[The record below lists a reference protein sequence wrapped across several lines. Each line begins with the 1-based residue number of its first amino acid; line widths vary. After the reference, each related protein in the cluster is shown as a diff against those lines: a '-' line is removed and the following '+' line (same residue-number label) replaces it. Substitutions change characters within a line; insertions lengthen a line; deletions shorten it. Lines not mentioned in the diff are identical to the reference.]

1 MTIKF
6 LSFEQALKKAENY
19 GKKHLLLGNGFSIA
33 CKPDIFAYGSL
44 FEEAKKSMSK
54 ELAAI
59 FAAMGTQDFEEVIR
73 ALQHAAAIV
82 SAYNPKLIRTMAR
95 MNSDADKLKTDLIT
109 AVAGRHPAR
118 PNDISDGRYFACRK
132 FLSNFVGENVSG
144 KIYTM
149 NYDLLLYWALMH
161 EEEDPNQLITLNHDD
176 GFRKDQEDYDA
187 PYVEWQGESAAH
199 GQNIHY
205 LHGALHLFDAGYHL
219 QKYTWVNTGKALVDQ
234 ANEALKKNMF
244 PVFVAEGNSRSKLT
258 KIQHSAYLHHNF
270 KSFAGICQVK
280 PKDGTALFV
289 FGHSFAEND
298 THVLNQIGRGKIAH
312 LFVSL
317 YDDPNSKPNMAIRAG
332 VERIV
337 ALRPAAF
344 PALSIN
350 FFDAESAKVWGSGR
364 EPLP

>member
-1 MTIKF
+1 MIKV
-6 LSFEQALKKAENY
+6 LSFDQALRKSNSY

-44 FEEAKKSMSK
+44 FEEAKKTMSK

-73 ALQHAAAIV
+73 ALQHAAAII
-82 SAYNPKLIRTMAR
+82 SAYNPKLKRTIER
-95 MNSDADKLKTDLIT
+95 MNGDADKLKTDLIK

-118 PNDISDGRYFACRK
+118 PNDISDKRYLSCRI
-132 FLSNFVGENVSG
+132 FLSNFIGENVGG

-161 EEEDPNQLITLNHDD
+161 DAEDPAELIRLNHDD

-205 LHGALHLFDAGYHL
+205 LHGALHLFDAGHQL

-244 PVFVAEGNSRSKLT
+244 PVFVAEGGRKSKLT

-270 KSFAGICQVK
+270 KSFAGVCQTK
-280 PKDGTALFV
+280 PKEGAALFV

-298 THVLNQIGRGKIAH
+298 AHVLNMIGYGKVTH

-317 YDDPNSKPNMAIRAG
+317 YGDPGSKANQAIRG
-332 VERIV
+332 NVEKIA
-337 ALRPAAF
+337 ALRPKAYS
-344 PALSIN
+344 ALN
-350 FFDAESAKVWGSGR
+350 VDFFDAASAKVWG
-364 EPLP
+364 